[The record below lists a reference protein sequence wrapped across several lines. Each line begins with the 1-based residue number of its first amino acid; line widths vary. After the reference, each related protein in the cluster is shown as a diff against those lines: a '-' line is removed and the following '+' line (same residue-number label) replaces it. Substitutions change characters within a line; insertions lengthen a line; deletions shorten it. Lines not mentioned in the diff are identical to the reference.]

1 MRAWQNVELMNV
13 SLLLIRLRRTA
24 MEAGVRDGGAFDE
37 TVDFLRC
44 FEGLAVPRQPGKVI
58 YSAR

>member
-1 MRAWQNVELMNV
+1 
-13 SLLLIRLRRTA
+13 